1 MKEIKVGEVWKDIED
16 FSNYQIS
23 NYGRVKSI
31 PRPKTKGGLLKQ
43 RNSNCDYFQV
53 YLIKEGKG
61 HLLYVHRL
69 VAQAFIPNPNNLL
82 EVNHKDG
89 NKKNNF
95 INNLEWIT
103 RKDNVLHRFRT
114 LKQEPFRKYKKEH
127 IDYST
132 KEGRN
137 QYARLYYQKNKE
149 KILEYGRQW
158 RKHKKER
165 NERVYKKFEKVREE
179 R

>member
-1 MKEIKVGEVWKDIED
+1 MEEIKVNEIWKDIKD
-16 FSNYQIS
+16 FPNYQIS

-43 RNSNCDYFQV
+43 RKNNCGYLKV
-53 YLIKEGKG
+53 YLMKNSKG
-61 HLLYVHRL
+61 YLLSVHRL
-69 VAQAFIPNPNNLL
+69 VAEAFIDNSNNLP
-82 EVNHKDG
+82 EVNHIDG
-89 NKKNNF
+89 NKENNYVD
-95 INNLEWIT
+95 NLEWTT

-132 KEGRN
+132 KEGIN

-158 RKHKKER
+158 RKQKNNLIK
-165 NERVYKKFEKVREE
+165 
-179 R
+179 